1 MCLADNSQEMLG
13 FFLLFFCLFVFLLL
27 SFSFFFKKIRLDI
40 SSELSAEMASL
51 IFLEKQ
57 NNVICYNFEWYFKI

>member
-40 SSELSAEMASL
+40 SSELSAENKTMSSATIL
-51 IFLEKQ
+51 NGTLR
-57 NNVICYNFEWYFKI
+57 FKTD